1 MRSLRLVGVLALTE
15 TVSFGVLLYP
25 FSVLLLPME
34 RDLGASRGALSA
46 ALAAA
51 AVARAIAAPIVGG
64 WVDRRGVRWLMTT
77 GSFAGA
83 GLVWAWSVVS
93 SVTELLVLAIPE
105 WIPLGLVVAA
115 KEHVGGRSRVS
126 ELHDAVRVEHL
137 NEGRSVQ
144 TLHVGPFDAEA
155 EVLERIHNDILPRN
169 GLTPSGSH
177 HEIYLSDIRRVVPER
192 MRTILRQP
200 VRLLDGVQS
209 WPDLGSLSC
218 PSR

>member
-1 MRSLRLVGVLALTE
+1 MDSYRAKVGDFRLLELPLRDYLAVDGSGDPNSSVAFTE
-15 TVSFGVLLYP
+15 ALRALYP
-25 FSVLLLPME
+25 VAYSLKFASKDQLGQDYVVPPLEGLWYANDMSVFTSA
-34 RDLGASRGALSA
+34 RDASR
-46 ALAAA
+46 
-51 AVARAIAAPIVGG
+51 
-64 WVDRRGVRWLMTT
+64 WNWT
-77 GSFAGA
+77 
-83 GLVWAWSVVS
+83 
-93 SVTELLVLAIPE
+93 LLLAIPE
-105 WIPLGLVVAA
+105 WIPLGLVVTA

-144 TLHVGPFDAEA
+144 TLHVGPFEAEA
-155 EVLERIHNDILPRN
+155 EVLERIHNDILPGN
-169 GLTPSGSH
+169 GLTPSGLH

-200 VRLLDGVQS
+200 VQLRDGVQS